1 MKVPQRGHVTATTGH
16 PWLALGALVTSCLAV
31 LLVLLD
37 NTIVVV
43 ALPTLA
49 NELDAGF
56 GELQWI
62 VDSYTLP
69 FAGFLL
75 MFGHLGDRFGRRR
88 VMLGGLV
95 GIAVMSVVGVCAN
108 SVTEV
113 LIARAGMGVA
123 AAAVFPATL
132 AIITTAYRRPRS
144 RALGIAAWTAMA
156 GFAVAIGPIIGG
168 WLLTHFSW
176 HAIFWINIPVAA
188 VAATLS
194 VICVRETRSE
204 KHGSIDVVGIL
215 LSIAAVFLLVW
226 SFIEAPKHGWL
237 SAWTIGGVA
246 GSLVLLGVFAVWEL
260 RVSYPVLDVRLFRIR
275 RFAFPAL
282 ALAVSYFA
290 MFGFLFIVSQYFQ
303 GVLLMDP
310 LAFGIHSLP
319 FAAAI
324 GLGAPIATWFG
335 YRYGHAVVVT
345 TGMVVLAGGLYW
357 AGQATIETTYWEI
370 PFGAMIL
377 MGGGLGIVTGPV
389 TDSIMASVPAAEAG
403 SGSAVNDTTREVGG
417 ALGIAVLGSILFGK
431 YNDVVS
437 AKLDSYGPL
446 ASTFIT
452 DRERDLI
459 TNSPVSVL
467 QILDRTDLPPMITD
481 LDNPNSLVYV
491 MQDAAMQG
499 WKYSAMVMVAS
510 VVVTAIVFAIFMPW
524 SRGTSLVDL
533 SLEERDDDGLPGV
546 QVPASPPGSVRADSL
561 DD

>member
-1 MKVPQRGHVTATTGH
+1 MKVPQRGHVTATTAH

-95 GIAVMSVVGVCAN
+95 GIAVMSVVGVSAN

-132 AIITTAYRRPRS
+132 AIITTVYRRPRS

-204 KHGSIDVVGIL
+204 KRGSIDVVGIL

-246 GSLVLLGVFAVWEL
+246 GALVLLGAFAVWEL

-335 YRYGHAVVVT
+335 YRYGHAVVVM
-345 TGMVVLAGGLYW
+345 TGMVVLAGSLYW

-389 TDSIMASVPAAEAG
+389 TGSIMASVPAAEAG

-446 ASTFIT
+446 ASNFIS
-452 DRERDLI
+452 D
-459 TNSPVSVL
+459 
-467 QILDRTDLPPMITD
+467 
-481 LDNPNSLVYV
+481 
-491 MQDAAMQG
+491 
-499 WKYSAMVMVAS
+499 
-510 VVVTAIVFAIFMPW
+510 
-524 SRGTSLVDL
+524 
-533 SLEERDDDGLPGV
+533 
-546 QVPASPPGSVRADSL
+546 
-561 DD
+561 

>member
-1 MKVPQRGHVTATTGH
+1 MKVPQRGHVTATTAH

-95 GIAVMSVVGVCAN
+95 GIAVMSVVGVSAN

-132 AIITTAYRRPRS
+132 AIITTVYRRPRS

-204 KHGSIDVVGIL
+204 KRGSIDVVGIL

-246 GSLVLLGVFAVWEL
+246 GALVLVGAFAVWEL

-335 YRYGHAVVVT
+335 YRYGHAVVVM
-345 TGMVVLAGGLYW
+345 TGMVVLAGSLYW

-446 ASTFIT
+446 ASNFIS

-533 SLEERDDDGLPGV
+533 SLEERDDDGLPWV
-546 QVPASPPGSVRADSL
+546 QVPTSPLGSVRADSL
-561 DD
+561 DN

>member
-1 MKVPQRGHVTATTGH
+1 MKVPQRGHVTATTAH

-95 GIAVMSVVGVCAN
+95 GIAVMSVVGVSAN

-132 AIITTAYRRPRS
+132 AIITTVYRRPRS

-204 KHGSIDVVGIL
+204 KRGSIDVVGIL

-246 GSLVLLGVFAVWEL
+246 GALVLVGAFAVWEL

-335 YRYGHAVVVT
+335 YRYGHAVVVM
-345 TGMVVLAGGLYW
+345 TGMVVLAGSLYW

-417 ALGIAVLGSILFGK
+417 ALGIAVLGSILFGR

-446 ASTFIT
+446 ASNFIS

-533 SLEERDDDGLPGV
+533 SLEERDDDGLPWV
-546 QVPASPPGSVRADSL
+546 QVPTSPLGSVRADSL
-561 DD
+561 DN

>member
-1 MKVPQRGHVTATTGH
+1 M
-16 PWLALGALVTSCLAV
+16 ALGALVTSCLAV

-95 GIAVMSVVGVCAN
+95 GIAVMSVVGVSAN

-132 AIITTAYRRPRS
+132 AIITTVYRRPRS

-188 VAATLS
+188 VAAALS

-237 SAWTIGGVA
+237 SAWTIGGVTGA
-246 GSLVLLGVFAVWEL
+246 LVLLGVFAVWEL

-335 YRYGHAVVVT
+335 YRYGHAVVVM

-389 TDSIMASVPAAEAG
+389 TDSIMASVPPAEAG

-431 YNDVVS
+431 YSDVVS

-446 ASTFIT
+446 ASNFIS

-467 QILDRTDLPPMITD
+467 QILDRTDLPPAITD

-533 SLEERDDDGLPGV
+533 SLEERDDDGLPRV

-561 DD
+561 DN